1 MTSLSGCRHARPDLA
16 GKKGVAFVM
25 LGLAKFETFSFCHT
39 QLDQV

>member
-1 MTSLSGCRHARPDLA
+1 MTSLSGCRHERPDLA

-25 LGLAKFETFSFCHT
+25 LGLAKFETFFCHN